1 MSLKLYLYFIRERM
15 TVFSS
20 PNETPYF
27 SVMLSSRLV
36 FDDLTHRIMMEKV
49 LDLAKKQ
56 PNYLGCEKGDS
67 ETCFII
73 TYWQTLDAAE
83 QWLSND
89 MLRKVLS
96 ISESFWYQEY
106 SLKLT
111 KVLNDMSFKRSN
123 QNIQASRFPRIE
135 TERGVLTIL
144 NESQAHLL
152 YDYVNEEKKFL
163 TPWEPSRD
171 ESYYS
176 LNLCEL
182 RIKEMRR
189 DFLEDKGLV
198 FCFLSHNED
207 KMLAYSNYSNIVRG
221 VFQACNLGY
230 SLRESE
236 QGKGLM
242 HEALKAGLE
251 YLHKEQNIDRIQAS
265 YMPRNEKSASVLK
278 KLGFEKE
285 GLARGYLK
293 INGAWED
300 HVLTALV
307 LR

>member
-1 MSLKLYLYFIRERM
+1 M

-20 PNETPYF
+20 PNSLPYF
-27 SVMLSSRLV
+27 SVILSSRLV
-36 FDDLTHRIMMEKV
+36 FEDLTHRIMMEKV

-56 PNYLGCEKGDS
+56 SGYLGYERS
-67 ETCFII
+67 EGEAGFMATFWK
-73 TYWQTLDAAE
+73 TKEAATDWMNNPM
-83 QWLSND
+83 Q
-89 MLRKVLS
+89 RRVLS
-96 ISESFWYQEY
+96 ISENFWYQEY
-106 SLKLT
+106 SLKLVE
-111 KVLNDMSFKRSN
+111 VLSDMSFQLSS
-123 QNIQASRFPRIE
+123 QDAHASRFPRIE
-135 TERGVLTIL
+135 TSRGVLTIL
-144 NESQAHLL
+144 KESQANLL
-152 YDYVNEEKKFL
+152 YDYVNDEKDFL
-163 TPWEPSRD
+163 APWEPARD
-171 ESYYS
+171 ENYYS
-176 LNLCEL
+176 LEICEL

-198 FCFLSHNED
+198 LCFLSPNED

-236 QGKGLM
+236 QGKGVM

-265 YMPRNEKSASVLK
+265 YMPRNEKSAAVLA

-285 GLARGYLK
+285 GVARDYLK
-293 INGAWED
+293 INGEWED
-300 HVLTALV
+300 HILTALV